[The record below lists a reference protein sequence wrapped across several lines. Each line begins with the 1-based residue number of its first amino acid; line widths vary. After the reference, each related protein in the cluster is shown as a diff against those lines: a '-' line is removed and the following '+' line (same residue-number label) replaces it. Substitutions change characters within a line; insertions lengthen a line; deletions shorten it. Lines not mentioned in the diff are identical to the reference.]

1 MPSSTESDREPDA
14 SPAEQPINWM
24 GVAAVY
30 AGVVLGIAW
39 MVYWGDVRNAAWLVL
54 IGAGGGCTLYGR
66 LLHRRGEEEA
76 AGTWKVVG
84 AAFYLVLLAWAGWVL
99 LQ

>member
-1 MPSSTESDREPDA
+1 MPSQTERDRTSDA
-14 SPAEQPINWM
+14 SSTDAPINWM
-24 GVAAVY
+24 GIAAVY
-30 AGVVLGIAW
+30 AGVVLGIGW
-39 MVYWGDVRNAAWLVL
+39 MVYWGDFRNAAWLVL
-54 IGAGGGCTLYGR
+54 IGTGGGCTLYGR

-84 AAFYLVLLAWAGWVL
+84 AAFYLVLFAWAGWVL